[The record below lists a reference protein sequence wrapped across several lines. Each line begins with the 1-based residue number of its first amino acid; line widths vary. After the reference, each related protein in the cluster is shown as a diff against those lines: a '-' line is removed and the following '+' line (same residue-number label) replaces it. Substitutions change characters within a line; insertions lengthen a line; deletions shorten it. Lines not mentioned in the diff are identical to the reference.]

1 MIGVVTLT
9 AVALG
14 NVALWLLAR
23 PAGEP
28 TGQFAGEICGVEA
41 VLLLVCALVL
51 ATLLSPIERAFGG
64 LDRVAVWHRRVA
76 TAAVVLLVPHVAL
89 ITTSADRYETTLG
102 HGLGDLALLGL
113 VFLTVWALAPSLRAA
128 RWPGPVRRLARA
140 TYERWLTVHRA
151 AGLFVAVALVHGA
164 IVDPVLHRSTLLRG
178 VYLTV
183 GILGVAAYAYR
194 ELLARF
200 VVPIYDY
207 TVSAVTRLNETT
219 MDVSLEPVSRPIA
232 FNAGQFV
239 FLAIGGA
246 GGWQRHPFTVAS
258 APTERR
264 LDVSVKAVGD
274 YTRDL
279 YQQLRAGTPA
289 RVAGPFGGFDYRKGG
304 PSQIW
309 IAGGIGITPFLSWIR
324 DLDDTFSREVDLY
337 YSVAHDADALFVEEL
352 TAASA
357 AHPSLRVHLVVTE
370 RDGFLTADTALNGRR
385 DSNVSIFMCGPPP
398 MMTALSRGFRALGVQ
413 AADVRWEQFG
423 VR

>member
-1 MIGVVTLT
+1 M
-9 AVALG
+9 
-14 NVALWLLAR
+14 
-23 PAGEP
+23 
-28 TGQFAGEICGVEA
+28 
-41 VLLLVCALVL
+41 CALVL

-113 VFLTVWALAPSLRAA
+113 VFLTVWALAPSLRVA
-128 RWPGPVRRLARA
+128 RWPGPVRRLARRP
-140 TYERWLTVHRA
+140 TNDGSPPIVLRDCSSRWRSSTVRSWIRCFTDRRFCE
-151 AGLFVAVALVHGA
+151 GSTSRSEFSALPRMPTA
-164 IVDPVLHRSTLLRG
+164 SSSS
-178 VYLTV
+178 
-183 GILGVAAYAYR
+183 
-194 ELLARF
+194 RF

-309 IAGGIGITPFLSWIR
+309 IAGGIGITPFSAGSAISTIR
-324 DLDDTFSREVDLY
+324 
-337 YSVAHDADALFVEEL
+337 
-352 TAASA
+352 SA
-357 AHPSLRVHLVVTE
+357 AKSISTTRLPTTPTPSSSR
-370 RDGFLTADTALNGRR
+370 
-385 DSNVSIFMCGPPP
+385 SSPQPPP
-398 MMTALSRGFRALGVQ
+398 PTRRFAFTS
-413 AADVRWEQFG
+413 
-423 VR
+423 